1 VLRKLDRTWKF
12 FLPFDTL
19 IELEESL
26 MPSPTDQH
34 APLQPAPTTRDV
46 WTRRLV
52 YLRILLITVILVG
65 ILFWLS
71 SKVITVLLIL
81 LVASLL
87 AYAVVPVIDLLHRFM
102 PRVLA
107 MLLVYLV
114 AIGVF
119 AGLAYLTLKTLIPQL
134 NALTQSITTD
144 VTPGSN
150 GQESPL
156 NQMLQSIGFT
166 QSQINAAA
174 KQLQSNLSTIV
185 ADIAKGLEPLIG
197 SLISAGFNILIT
209 VVVSVYLLIDGY
221 RFGNWLISSS
231 PLSQRGWV
239 SSVLVILQRVVGGYI
254 RGQIILS
261 ACIGVLQG
269 VGMAIIGVP
278 FAPLIGIL
286 AFFLEFIPMIGTIV
300 TGFIAVVIALT
311 QSWTLALVT
320 LVYTILIDMLE
331 GYVLSPRILAR
342 AVEIRPVVTLLA
354 MIAGSQLFGIWGAV
368 FAAPTAGLIQALVGA
383 YWQYYQKTHTEEFPL
398 QQLEQAANP
407 QEESAQ
413 VVVTEP
419 AVE

>member
-1 VLRKLDRTWKF
+1 ML
-12 FLPFDTL
+12 
-19 IELEESL
+19 S
-26 MPSPTDQH
+26 STDQH
-34 APLQPAPTTRDV
+34 APVQPVPTARDV
-46 WTRRLV
+46 WARRLV
-52 YLRILLITVILVG
+52 YLRIILIAALLVG

-81 LVASLL
+81 LVAALL
-87 AYAVVPVIDLLHRFM
+87 AYAVVPVIDLLHRVM

-114 AIGVF
+114 AIAVF
-119 AGLAYLTLKTLIPQL
+119 AGLAYLTIKTLIPQL
-134 NALTQSITTD
+134 NALVQSITTY

-156 NQMLQSIGFT
+156 DQMLKSVGIT
-166 QSQINAAA
+166 QSQINSAT
-174 KQLQSNLSTIV
+174 KQLQSQLSTIA
-185 ADIAKGLEPLIG
+185 ADVAKGLEPLIG
-197 SLISAGFNILIT
+197 GLISAGFNILIT

-221 RFGNWLISSS
+221 RFGSWLINSS

-239 SSVLVILQRVVGGYI
+239 SSVLGILQRVVGGYI
-254 RGQIILS
+254 RGQIIMS

-383 YWQYYQKTHTEEFPL
+383 YWQYYEKTHKEEFPL
-398 QQLEQAANP
+398 EHLEHSANP
-407 QEESAQ
+407 KEKPEQKMI
-413 VVVTEP
+413 TEP
-419 AVE
+419 AVDGPLP

>member
-1 VLRKLDRTWKF
+1 MLYPL
-12 FLPFDTL
+12 FDTRFK
-19 IELEESL
+19 LEGLSML
-26 MPSPTDQH
+26 SSTNQH
-34 APLQPAPTTRDV
+34 PPVQPVTTTRDV

-52 YLRILLITVILVG
+52 YLRILLVTVILVG

-87 AYAVVPVIDLLHRFM
+87 AYAVVPVIDLLHRVM

-107 MLLVYLV
+107 MLLVYVV
-114 AIGVF
+114 AIAVF
-119 AGLAYLTLKTLIPQL
+119 TGLAYLTVKTLIPQL
-134 NALTQSITTD
+134 NALAQSITTY

-156 NQMLQSIGFT
+156 DQMLQSIGFT

-174 KQLQSNLSTIV
+174 KQLQSQLSTII

-197 SLISAGFNILIT
+197 GLISAGFNILIT

-239 SSVLVILQRVVGGYI
+239 SSVLNILQRVVGGYI

-300 TGFIAVVIALT
+300 TGFIAVMIALT

-383 YWQYYQKTHTEEFPL
+383 YWQYYEKSHKEEFPL
-398 QQLEQAANP
+398 EQLEHTANP
-407 QEESAQ
+407 QVEPAPKMT
-413 VVVTEP
+413 TEP
-419 AVE
+419 AVDGTLP

>member
-1 VLRKLDRTWKF
+1 
-12 FLPFDTL
+12 
-19 IELEESL
+19 
-26 MPSPTDQH
+26 
-34 APLQPAPTTRDV
+34 
-46 WTRRLV
+46 LV
-52 YLRILLITVILVG
+52 YLRIVLITVILVG

-71 SKVITVLLIL
+71 SKVITVLLML

-87 AYAVVPVIDLLHRFM
+87 AYAVVPVIDLLHRVM

-114 AIGVF
+114 AIAVF
-119 AGLAYLTLKTLIPQL
+119 AGLAYLTIKTLIPQL
-134 NALTQSITTD
+134 NALAQSITTY

-156 NQMLQSIGFT
+156 DQMLQSIGFT

-174 KQLQSNLSTIV
+174 KQLQSQLSTIV

-197 SLISAGFNILIT
+197 GLISAGFNILIT

-221 RFGNWLISSS
+221 RFGNWLIGSS

-239 SSVLVILQRVVGGYI
+239 SSVLSILQRVVGGYI

-383 YWQYYQKTHTEEFPL
+383 YWQYYEKAHTEEFPL
-398 QQLEQAANP
+398 E
-407 QEESAQ
+407 
-413 VVVTEP
+413 
-419 AVE
+419 

>member
-1 VLRKLDRTWKF
+1 ML
-12 FLPFDTL
+12 
-19 IELEESL
+19 S
-26 MPSPTDQH
+26 STDQRE
-34 APLQPAPTTRDV
+34 PLQPVPTARDV
-46 WTRRLV
+46 WARRLI
-52 YLRILLITVILVG
+52 YLRIILITVLLVG

-81 LVASLL
+81 LVAALL
-87 AYAVVPVIDLLHRFM
+87 AYAMVPVIDLLHRIM

-114 AIGVF
+114 AIAVF
-119 AGLAYLTLKTLIPQL
+119 AGLAYLTIKTLIPQL
-134 NALTQSITTD
+134 NALAQSITTY

-150 GQESPL
+150 GQQSPL
-156 NQMLQSIGFT
+156 DQMLQSIGFT

-174 KQLQSNLSTIV
+174 KQLQSQLSTIV

-197 SLISAGFNILIT
+197 GLISAGFNILIT

-221 RFGNWLISSS
+221 RFGSWVINSS

-239 SSVLVILQRVVGGYI
+239 SSVLGILQRVVGGYI

-383 YWQYYQKTHTEEFPL
+383 YWQYYEKTHKEEFPL
-398 QQLEQAANP
+398 ELLEHSANP
-407 QEESAQ
+407 QEKPEQ
-413 VVVTEP
+413 KMVTEP
-419 AVE
+419 AVDGPLP

>member
-1 VLRKLDRTWKF
+1 ML
-12 FLPFDTL
+12 
-19 IELEESL
+19 S
-26 MPSPTDQH
+26 SPDQRGST
-34 APLQPAPTTRDV
+34 QPDPPALSA
-46 WTRRLV
+46 WARRLLF
-52 YLRILLITVILVG
+52 LRILLITVLLVG

-81 LVASLL
+81 LVAALL
-87 AYAVVPVIDLLHRFM
+87 AYAVVPVIDLLHRVM
-102 PRVLA
+102 PRILA

-114 AIGVF
+114 AIVVF
-119 AGLAYLTLKTLIPQL
+119 AGLAYLTIKTLIPQL
-134 NALTQSITTD
+134 NALAQSITTY
-144 VTPGSN
+144 VTPGTN
-150 GQESPL
+150 GQQSPL
-156 NQMLQSIGFT
+156 DQMLQSIGFT

-174 KQLQSNLSTIV
+174 KQLQSQLSTIV

-221 RFGNWLISSS
+221 RFGSWLINSS

-239 SSVLVILQRVVGGYI
+239 SSVLSILQRVVGGYI

-286 AFFLEFIPMIGTIV
+286 AFFFEFIPMIGTIV

-320 LVYTILIDMLE
+320 LAYTILIDCLE

-354 MIAGSQLFGIWGAV
+354 MIAGSQVFGIWGAV

-383 YWQYYQKTHTEEFPL
+383 YWQYYQKTHTEEFPME
-398 QQLEQAANP
+398 QLEQTANP
-407 QEESAQ
+407 QEKPAQ
-413 VVVTEP
+413 TVVIEP
-419 AVE
+419 AVNEPLS

>member
-1 VLRKLDRTWKF
+1 ML
-12 FLPFDTL
+12 
-19 IELEESL
+19 S
-26 MPSPTDQH
+26 STDQRGSI
-34 APLQPAPTTRDV
+34 QPDPPALSE
-46 WTRRLV
+46 WARRLLF
-52 YLRILLITVILVG
+52 LRILLITVLLIG
-65 ILFWLS
+65 ILFWLF

-81 LVASLL
+81 IVAALL
-87 AYAVVPVIDLLHRFM
+87 AYAVVPVIDLLHRVM
-102 PRVLA
+102 PRFLA
-107 MLLVYLV
+107 MVLVYLV

-119 AGLAYLTLKTLIPQL
+119 AGLAYLTVKTLIPQL
-134 NALTQSITTD
+134 NTLAQSITTY
-144 VTPGSN
+144 VTPGTN
-150 GQESPL
+150 GQQSPL
-156 NQMLQSIGFT
+156 DQMLQSIGLT

-174 KQLQSNLSTIV
+174 KQLQSQLSTIA

-197 SLISAGFNILIT
+197 GLISAGFNILIT

-221 RFGNWLISSS
+221 RFGSWLINSS
-231 PLSQRGWV
+231 PISQRGWV
-239 SSVLVILQRVVGGYI
+239 SSVLEILQRVVGGYI

-398 QQLEQAANP
+398 EKIEQATNP

-413 VVVTEP
+413 AVVMEP
-419 AVE
+419 AVDGPLP

>member
-1 VLRKLDRTWKF
+1 ML
-12 FLPFDTL
+12 
-19 IELEESL
+19 S
-26 MPSPTDQH
+26 STDQH
-34 APLQPAPTTRDV
+34 APVQPVPTARDV
-46 WTRRLV
+46 WARRLV
-52 YLRILLITVILVG
+52 YLRIILITVLLVG

-81 LVASLL
+81 LVAALL
-87 AYAVVPVIDLLHRFM
+87 AYAVVPVIDRLHRFM
-102 PRVLA
+102 PRALA
-107 MLLVYLV
+107 MLLVYVV
-114 AIGVF
+114 AIVLFGL
-119 AGLAYLTLKTLIPQL
+119 LAYLTIKTLIPQL
-134 NALTQSITTD
+134 NSLAQSVQTF

-156 NQMLQSIGFT
+156 DQMLKSVGIT
-166 QSQINAAA
+166 QSQINSAT
-174 KQLQSNLSTIV
+174 KQLQSQLSTIA
-185 ADIAKGLEPLIG
+185 ADVAKGLEPLIG
-197 SLISAGFNILIT
+197 GLISAGFNILIT

-221 RFGNWLISSS
+221 RFGSWLINSS

-239 SSVLVILQRVVGGYI
+239 SSVLGILQRVVGGYI
-254 RGQIILS
+254 RGQIIMS

-383 YWQYYQKTHTEEFPL
+383 YWQYYEKTHKEEFPL
-398 QQLEQAANP
+398 EHLEHSANP
-407 QEESAQ
+407 QEKPEQ
-413 VVVTEP
+413 KMVTEP
-419 AVE
+419 AVDGPLP